1 MTRYL
6 RRLTISRK
14 LTLVLILITGAG
26 LLVALVINSSYE
38 LWARQRLAH
47 ERIEQLA
54 QSTALHAQ
62 AALTFG
68 DRKAAT
74 ETLAVLRLDRSV
86 RAASIH
92 DAAGNVFA
100 IYARDA
106 GAPGGWALADAA
118 ARSAAPGISAP
129 SLLPTEFTIE
139 APVVVDGARAGVV
152 AIEADL
158 TSMWADLISRIGA
171 IGLTTVV
178 SLGIALAF
186 AGSLKR
192 IIMTP
197 ITALATAAAA
207 VTRDQDYSR
216 RVAKTGE
223 DELGALVDGFNAML
237 EEVEK
242 RTTELKAAKEQAEA
256 ASSAKSQFLA
266 NMSHEIRTP
275 MNGVLGMAELLLETD
290 LTDRQRRFAGTIR
303 NSGES
308 LLAVINDILDFSKI
322 EAGKLELEHAEF
334 SPATE
339 LENLVDLFADRAQ
352 AKGLELIAHTGAAVP
367 ARVCGDPHRLRQIL
381 VNLVGNAIKFT
392 ERGEVV
398 VRCTAESPE
407 EGASGSPPTTTLRFE
422 VRDTGIGITEL
433 QQQRLFQAFAQADG
447 STTRRF
453 GGTGLG
459 LAIAKELARR
469 MGGDIGVVSTP
480 DVGSTFWFTIRVAAR
495 PHDAGA
501 PPVGDDLAGRRILI
515 VEDNPTNRMIL
526 AEQAH
531 DWGMAVTALPDAQ
544 QALAL
549 LQRSAGGAQ
558 PFALAVVD
566 MKMPRMN
573 GLELV
578 RAVRADA
585 AIAPLPM
592 VMLTSVGREGDIAAA
607 RAAGVT
613 AYLEKPI
620 RKAQL
625 YRALV
630 EALAPAA
637 SAASRSSSAA
647 PPSPR
652 FAGRVLLAEDN
663 PVNQEVALG
672 LIEALGVRADVA
684 ASGQEAL
691 ARVASVRY
699 DVVLMDCQMPELD
712 GFAATAEIRRGEAE
726 RGGHLPIVAV
736 TAHALDGDREV
747 CLAAGMDDYLAKP
760 FTRAQLAA
768 VLQRWLPAAGPG
780 RPEGTGPIAPTAAL
794 GGTEVA
800 AGRVSLNPQALA
812 AIGRLSDQGTA
823 LVGRVIGAFLADTP
837 ARLAQIRDATHAGNA
852 EALRKTA
859 HALKSSCANVG
870 AERLATFAA
879 ELEAIG
885 KSGALAGASALV
897 ERSDAEW
904 PQVVALL
911 EARVANG
918 VVDAVS

>member
-1 MTRYL
+1 MTGYL

-26 LLVALVINSSYE
+26 LLVALVINASYE
-38 LWARQRLAH
+38 LWTHHRLAREH
-47 ERIEQLA
+47 IEQLA
-54 QSTALHAQ
+54 ESTALHAQ
-62 AALTFG
+62 AALMFG

-92 DAAGNVFA
+92 DAAGRVFA
-100 IYARDA
+100 VYARDA
-106 GAPGGWALADAA
+106 GTEGGGARAA
-118 ARSAAPGISAP
+118 AVPTGVSAGGEPG
-129 SLLPTEFTIE
+129 LLPTEFSIE
-139 APVVVDGARAGVV
+139 ATIVVDGATAGVV

-158 TSMWADLISRIGA
+158 SSMWADLLSRIGA
-171 IGLTTVV
+171 IGLATVV
-178 SLGIALAF
+178 SLGIALAL
-186 AGSLKR
+186 AGSLKQ

-197 ITALATAAAA
+197 IKALATAAAA

-216 RVAKTGE
+216 RVAKTGD

-242 RTTELKAAKEQAEA
+242 RTALLKAAKEQAEA

-290 LTDRQRRFAGTIR
+290 LSDRQRRFAGTIR

-308 LLAVINDILDFSKI
+308 LLAIINDILDFSKI
-322 EAGKLELEHAEF
+322 EAGKLELEHTEF

-352 AKGLELIAHTGAAVP
+352 AKGLELIAHTGATVP
-367 ARVCGDPHRLRQIL
+367 VRVGGDAHRLRQIL

-392 ERGEVV
+392 EQGEVV
-398 VRCTAESPE
+398 VRCAAEPAK
-407 EGASGSPPTTTLRFE
+407 EGAHDGAPATTLRFE
-422 VRDTGIGITEL
+422 VSDTGIGITSA
-433 QQQRLFQAFAQADG
+433 QQERLFQAFAQADG

-459 LAIAKELARR
+459 LAIARELARR
-469 MGGDIGVVSTP
+469 MGGDIGVASTP
-480 DVGSTFWFTIRVAAR
+480 DVGSTFWFTIRVAALAQ
-495 PHDAGA
+495 DAGSVA
-501 PPVGDDLAGRRILI
+501 VGDDLAGRRILI

-531 DWGMAVTALPDAQ
+531 GWGMAVTALPDAE

-578 RAVRADA
+578 RAVRADP

-607 RAAGVT
+607 RAAGVN

-625 YRALV
+625 FRALV

-637 SAASRSSSAA
+637 TDGRRSRAEVLL
-647 PPSPR
+647 PPR
-652 FAGRVLLAEDN
+652 FTGRVLLAEDN

-672 LIEALGVRADVA
+672 LIEALGMRADVA
-684 ASGQEAL
+684 ANGREAL
-691 ARVASVRY
+691 ARVAAVHY

-712 GFAATAEIRRGEAE
+712 GFAATAEIRRREAE

-768 VLQRWLPAAGPG
+768 VLQRWLSAADPG
-780 RPEGTGPIAPTAAL
+780 RPTEDAPVPPAARPDVTGVVVERAT
-794 GGTEVA
+794 
-800 AGRVSLNPQALA
+800 LNPQALA
-812 AIGRLSDQGTA
+812 AIGRLSGHGAA
-823 LVGRVIGAFLADTP
+823 LVGRVIRAFLADTP
-837 ARLAQIRDATHAGNA
+837 ARLAQLREAGHAGNA
-852 EALRKTA
+852 EALRKAA

-870 AERLATFAA
+870 AERLAAFAA

-885 KSGALAGASALV
+885 RSGAVSRSAPLL
-897 ERSDAEW
+897 ERTDAEW

-911 EARVANG
+911 EARVVKG
-918 VVDAVS
+918 GVDAVS

>member
-6 RRLTISRK
+6 RSLTISRK
-14 LTLVLILITGAG
+14 LTAVLIVITGAG
-26 LLVALVINSSYE
+26 LVVALFINSSYE
-38 LWARQRLAH
+38 LWAHQRLAR

-54 QSTALHAQ
+54 QSTALHSQ

-68 DRKAAT
+68 DRKAAA
-74 ETLAVLRLDRSV
+74 ETLSVLRLDRSV

-92 DAAGNVFA
+92 DAAGRVFA
-100 IYARDA
+100 VYTRD
-106 GAPGGWALADAA
+106 GGGGGSGGLPGDPAHATGSALGE
-118 ARSAAPGISAP
+118 RW
-129 SLLPTEFTIE
+129 LLPTEFSI
-139 APVVVDGARAGVV
+139 ALPIVVDGAPAGLVT
-152 AIEADL
+152 IEADL
-158 TSMWADLISRIGA
+158 TSMWADLLSRIGA

-178 SLGIALAF
+178 SLGIALAL
-186 AGSLKR
+186 AGSLKQ

-256 ASSAKSQFLA
+256 ASRAKSQFLA

-290 LTDRQRRFAGTIR
+290 LSERQRRFAGTIR

-308 LLAVINDILDFSKI
+308 LLAIINDILDFSKI

-352 AKGLELIAHTGAAVP
+352 AKGLELIAHTGTTVP
-367 ARVCGDPHRLRQIL
+367 ARVGGDAHRLRQIL

-392 ERGEVV
+392 EHGEVV
-398 VRCTAESPE
+398 VRCAAEPAE
-407 EGASGSPPTTTLRFE
+407 EGAPGAAPATTLRFE
-422 VRDTGIGITEL
+422 VSDTGIGITAL
-433 QQQRLFQAFAQADG
+433 QQERLFQAFAQADG

-469 MGGDIGVVSTP
+469 MGGDIGVASTP
-480 DVGSTFWFTIRVAAR
+480 GVGSTFWFTIRVAAL
-495 PHDAGA
+495 PQDAGSA
-501 PPVGDDLAGRRILI
+501 AFGGDLAGRRILI

-531 DWGMAVTALPDAQ
+531 DWGMAVTALPDAL

-549 LQRSAGGAQ
+549 LQRSAGAQ

-578 RAVRADA
+578 RAVRADP

-625 YRALV
+625 FRALV
-630 EALAPAA
+630 DALAPEGTGVR
-637 SAASRSSSAA
+637 RSQAVAPA
-647 PPSPR
+647 PPR
-652 FAGRVLLAEDN
+652 FTGRVLLAEDN

-672 LIEALGVRADVA
+672 LIEALGMRADVVA
-684 ASGQEAL
+684 NGREAL
-691 ARVASVRY
+691 ARVASVHY
-699 DVVLMDCQMPELD
+699 DAVLMDCQMPELD

-768 VLQRWLPAAGPG
+768 VLQRWLPTAGDGRPSAVAPIPPAAAG
-780 RPEGTGPIAPTAAL
+780 AAS
-794 GGTEVA
+794 GVGVERAT
-800 AGRVSLNPQALA
+800 LNPQALA
-812 AIGRLSDQGTA
+812 AIGRLSDQGAA

-837 ARLAQIRDATHAGNA
+837 ARLALIRDAGRTGNA
-852 EALRKTA
+852 EALRKAA

-870 AERLATFAA
+870 AERLAAFAA

-885 KSGALAGASALV
+885 KSGAVAGSAALL
-897 ERSDAEW
+897 ERTDAEW
-904 PQVVALL
+904 PQVAALL
-911 EARVANG
+911 EARVARG
-918 VVDAVS
+918 AVDAVS